1 MKVGNIYIIKNK
13 VNDKVYIGQTTMTV
27 HERFMVHLKPST
39 QKIKRNY
46 KLYNAIS
53 KYGRENFYV
62 ETLESNVPLEELNER
77 EIYYIALYNS
87 YYQGYNSTKGGDGR
101 IINKIENEDILLSLA
116 KSGMKAEDI
125 AKQLNVNKATVFR
138 TLHKLGFYYHANQDD
153 IVRLSEQGLSNK
165 EIAKQLSIDQYTVC
179 RALNR
184 ANKRKHAIPI
194 KSREEFDYAGLKA
207 DYYSNIPISTICDKY
222 HITKTTFYRLKTQ
235 LSLKSRPQIYKH
247 KVRYYD

>member
-13 VNDKVYIGQTTMTV
+13 INNKVYIGQTTMTV
-27 HERFMVHLKPST
+27 HERFMTHLKPCT

-62 ETLESNVPLEELNER
+62 ETLENNVPLDELNER
-77 EIYYIALYNS
+77 EIDYIALYDS
-87 YYQGYNSTKGGDGR
+87 YYHGYNSTKGGDGR
-101 IINKIENEDILLSLA
+101 IINKVENEDILLSLA
-116 KSGMKAEDI
+116 KSGIKAEDI

-138 TLHKLGFYYHANQDD
+138 TLHKLGFYYHASQED
-153 IVRLSEQGLSNK
+153 IVNLSEQGLSNK
-165 EIAKQLSIDQYTVC
+165 EIAKQLSIDPYTVC

-184 ANKRKHAIPI
+184 ANKRKHALPI
-194 KSREEFDYAGLKA
+194 KSRKDFDYEGLKS
-207 DYYSNIPISTICDKY
+207 DYYAQLTIPELCKKY

-235 LSLKSRPQIYKH
+235 LSLKNRPQIYKH
-247 KVRYYD
+247 KIRYHD

>member
-27 HERFMVHLKPST
+27 HERFMVHLKPCT
-39 QKIKRNY
+39 QKARRNY

-62 ETLESNVPLEELNER
+62 ETLESNVPLDELNER
-77 EIYYIALYNS
+77 EIYFIALYDS
-87 YYQGYNSTKGGDGR
+87 YYNGYNSTKGGDGR
-101 IINKIENEDILLSLA
+101 IINKIENEDILLSMA

-125 AKQLNVNKATVFR
+125 AKQLNVHKATVFR
-138 TLHKLGFYYHANQDD
+138 TLHKLGFYYHASQED
-153 IVRLSEQGLSNK
+153 ILDLAEQGLSNK
-165 EIAKQLSIDQYTVC
+165 EIATMLGIHSATIS

-184 ANKRKHAIPI
+184 ADKRKHANPI
-194 KSREEFDYAGLKA
+194 KSRVDFDYEGLKA
-207 DYYSNIPISTICDKY
+207 DYYNQLSITTICEKY
-222 HITKTTFYRLKTQ
+222 HITRTTFYRLKTQ

-247 KVRYYD
+247 KVRYYN

>member
-1 MKVGNIYIIKNK
+1 MKVGSIYIIKNK
-13 VNDKVYIGQTTMTV
+13 INDKVYIGQTTMTV

-39 QKIKRNY
+39 QKIRRNY

-53 KYGRENFYV
+53 KYGRKNFYV
-62 ETLESNVPLEELNER
+62 ETLENNVPINELNER

-87 YYQGYNSTKGGDGR
+87 YYNGYNSTKGGDGR

-116 KSGMKAEDI
+116 KSGIVAEDI
-125 AKQLNVNKATVFR
+125 AKHLNVNKATVFR
-138 TLHKLGFYYHANQDD
+138 TLHKLGFYYHANQNQ

-165 EIAKQLSIDQYTVC
+165 EIAIKLSIHPYTVC

-194 KSREEFDYAGLKA
+194 KSRKEFDYDGLKS
-207 DYYSNIPISTICDKY
+207 DYYAQMPIPELCKKY
-222 HITKTTFYRLKTQ
+222 HITKATFYRLKTQ
-235 LSLKSRPQIYKH
+235 LSIKSRPQIYKY
-247 KVRYYD
+247 KVRYYK

>member
-27 HERFMVHLKPST
+27 HERFMAHLKPCT
-39 QKIKRNY
+39 QKARRTR

-87 YYQGYNSTKGGDGR
+87 YDQGYNSTKGGDGR
-101 IINKIENEDILLSLA
+101 IINKIENEDILLSWA

-138 TLHKLGFYYHANQDD
+138 TLHKLGFYYHASREY
-153 IVRLSEQGLSNK
+153 IVHLSEQGLSNK
-165 EIAKQLSIDQYTVC
+165 EIAKQLSIAPYTVS
-179 RALNR
+179 RALHR
-184 ANKRKHAIPI
+184 ANKRRRALPI
-194 KSREEFDYAGLKA
+194 KSRKEFDYEGLKT
-207 DYYSNIPISTICDKY
+207 DYYAQMPILKICEKY
-222 HITKTTFYRLKTQ
+222 HIARTTFYRLKN
-235 LSLKSRPQIYKH
+235 LLALKSRPQIYKH